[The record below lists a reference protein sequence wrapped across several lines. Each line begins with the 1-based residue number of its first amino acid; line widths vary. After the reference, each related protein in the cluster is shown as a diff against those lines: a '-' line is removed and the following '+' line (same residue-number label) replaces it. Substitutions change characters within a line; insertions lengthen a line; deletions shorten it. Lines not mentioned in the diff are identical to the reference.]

1 MLAMDL
7 LEATEEGRGA
17 VVVPAAFPHEFVP
30 DLDLLVVGVVAPL
43 EAPIQQLLVGP
54 PLQHSLHDG
63 GVIEVQEGEGAGV
76 EALAEV
82 GLIVLREFAGGVE
95 ADFIEHAADVI
106 NAANLVITASEA
118 GNMHAG

>member
-82 GLIVLREFAGGVE
+82 GVIVLREFAGGVE